1 MIRFSKLLL
10 FFVLTVQSLFGE
22 GREASTTDTLK
33 ILQDNYSACLFEI
46 IPIENR
52 ITILNVFLNDGVED
66 RNWEFSYGTLSTGDT
81 FFLKHFIASTP
92 RAERLRLLKDGFMA
106 NNYRWLRVL
115 YQKSTGLINMDVSFQ
130 EVAPIFMLVGSWVM
144 EHFNA
149 LQSEPIFTFI
159 ETFGFDDVEGF
170 TTIRYSPGQQPFFLG
185 IADKEITLN
194 TGSETQTRILQ
205 SRTDFLENGK
215 ILFNNLYQLTDL
227 RTYISAQGTS
237 APTRTGTFEYL
248 QSYTPFEPIVIISG
262 GQNNLGLG
270 EGQETVVP
278 AIVALAYQKSLL
290 EEELQHQLR
299 QFGNAVM
306 IAGGVLAA
314 PFSGG
319 TSLAAVSAAIAT
331 GGIAVGAIDGYL
343 QQKLRAGEISASG
356 ELYQAWNTFYLTYGI
371 VDAGVGGTTMAV
383 GAFNTLKTVNL
394 AKSYNRFNSALKN
407 MSLELRTGLSGDW
420 NTLKT
425 AIKGGNIINTGN
437 LVKYSNLRNFL
448 GDGKLKSYLNNQE
461 IFDFGNILKTADE
474 GVLKAM
480 DEFKNVDEFAEMV
493 RGYKDNSTAF
503 TTAIKKLDDFNSWL
517 KFWKITPLIENS
529 LSTIRQLRNG
539 NKLLP
544 IGEATEI
551 QLASIHAYT
560 VNGNFINVPYR
571 YKPEWFGEYNTRAVK
586 HINEGLNELR
596 KLDSRLYQGRVFSG
610 KTFSVSDFESKF
622 VGGIDKIHTYP
633 GYMST
638 SKLESVAEG
647 FIDLTKQWA
656 TSGGE
661 KVAVIQRVVSK
672 NGVYIDDI
680 SDWGKNLGKTNH
692 ADAAPAIQIQEEV
705 LLNSEKLKQISEPI
719 PIMENGA
726 QKTVGGLKAYYVD
739 FIEL

>member
-1 MIRFSKLLL
+1 MICFSKLLL

-22 GREASTTDTLK
+22 GREASTTETRK
-33 ILQDNYSACLFEI
+33 ILQDHYSACLFEI

-52 ITILNVFLNDGVED
+52 VTILNVFLNDGVED

-115 YQKSTGLINMDVSFQ
+115 YQNSTGAFNNDVSFQ

-170 TTIRYSPGQQPFFLG
+170 ATIRYSPGQQPFFLG
-185 IADKEITLN
+185 IADREITLN
-194 TGSETQTRILQ
+194 TGSETQTRILR
-205 SRTDFLENGK
+205 SKTDFLENGK

-306 IAGGVLAA
+306 VAGGVLAA

-343 QQKLRAGEISASG
+343 QQKVRAGEVSASG

-407 MSLELRTGLSGDW
+407 MSLELRNGLASDWNVLKTSIKGMTIPKLSDLIASLSG
-420 NTLKT
+420 TLKSTYDDLINAGLTSEAKANSILLKNTNGETVAIIYNNKLTPTKWAWDYKAVPQGYTKSQT
-425 AIKGGNIINTGN
+425 AEGYILLTKGDDVRFDLGFKEGRKLEAREVNDYLVNGQGKDLDGQPYWAGTGIDEVILGTKDEIIYFVEDFNEATPNPGQYAS
-437 LVKYSNLRNFL
+437 KDPIYTIAELR
-448 GDGKLKSYLNNQE
+448 GKLAVKE
-461 IFDFGNILKTADE
+461 AWKKTAKE
-474 GVLKAM
+474 PTLRAYRVKAPLRSRSGIIGPQTENGVRM
-480 DEFKNVDEFAEMV
+480 
-493 RGYKDNSTAF
+493 
-503 TTAIKKLDDFNSWL
+503 
-517 KFWKITPLIENS
+517 
-529 LSTIRQLRNG
+529 
-539 NKLLP
+539 
-544 IGEATEI
+544 
-551 QLASIHAYT
+551 
-560 VNGNFINVPYR
+560 
-571 YKPEWFGEYNTRAVK
+571 
-586 HINEGLNELR
+586 
-596 KLDSRLYQGRVFSG
+596 
-610 KTFSVSDFESKF
+610 
-622 VGGIDKIHTYP
+622 
-633 GYMST
+633 
-638 SKLESVAEG
+638 
-647 FIDLTKQWA
+647 
-656 TSGGE
+656 SGGGHQYE
-661 KVAVIQRVVSK
+661 VIDYLGK
-672 NGVYIDDI
+672 
-680 SDWGKNLGKTNH
+680 DWGNYLEPVGSR
-692 ADAAPAIQIQEEV
+692 AGI
-705 LLNSEKLKQISEPI
+705 KLQ
-719 PIMENGA
+719 
-726 QKTVGGLKAYYVD
+726 
-739 FIEL
+739 